1 MKLRLLPIAVL
12 SLAPLVCPVPAAAAE
27 AEAGLA
33 VVTELAQI
41 NGQALACQAMDAVSR
56 AKKLMLTHAPKTP
69 RYGTLFEETTN
80 TSYLAQVRSET
91 ACPDAAGF
99 GGKLDAVVKRLEAV
113 LPAAPAVAQ

>member
-12 SLAPLVCPVPAAAAE
+12 ALAPFVCTVPATAAE
-27 AEAGLA
+27 ADAAVA

-56 AKKLMLTHAPKTP
+56 AKKLMLAHAPKTP
-69 RYGTLFEETTN
+69 RYGTLFEEATN
-80 TSYLAQVRSET
+80 ASYLVQVRSEI

-99 GGKLDAVVKRLEAV
+99 GSKLNAVAKRLEAA
-113 LPAAPAVAQ
+113 LPAAPAAAQ